1 MIQKFIALLF
11 VCHLFFSCGEE
22 KRESPA
28 IEQSDEPSPFSKS
41 GPTQYLASSSDLK
54 DRDYVAPWS
63 VTQKILQGGKQQGV
77 ELLTLD
83 NGKLKIVII
92 PTRGM
97 GILEVTSGDLRLG
110 WDSPVKEVVHPSLI
124 HLDSQSGLGWQ
135 DGYNEWMARCGLEFA
150 GHPGTDQYINK
161 TGNKV
166 ERDLSLHGRIQN
178 TPATDY
184 KILVDPSPP
193 HRIRVQGTVYETSFN
208 GPNFKLVTEIST
220 IPGSDHFQISDQITN
235 QGSSHQEYQ
244 LIYKGSYGSS
254 ILEEGAIVFAP
265 ASKISPMNNRS
276 AKSIQKWQTYRQ
288 PIEGFMEEL
297 YLLTPVADEN
307 SSTMA
312 LLANRLHDLATSV
325 RWSVNE
331 LPCLTIWKNT
341 ASSEDGYVTGIE
353 PGTSYPF
360 NRLVERKYG
369 RVPRLAPSETR
380 TFTLSF
386 GIHRGRTEVDKLIAE
401 ATNLQSQANLQIIQE
416 PPSYK

>member
-1 MIQKFIALLF
+1 
-11 VCHLFFSCGEE
+11 
-22 KRESPA
+22 
-28 IEQSDEPSPFSKS
+28 
-41 GPTQYLASSSDLK
+41 
-54 DRDYVAPWS
+54 
-63 VTQKILQGGKQQGV
+63 
-77 ELLTLD
+77 
-83 NGKLKIVII
+83 
-92 PTRGM
+92 
-97 GILEVTSGDLRLG
+97 
-110 WDSPVKEVVHPSLI
+110 
-124 HLDSQSGLGWQ
+124 
-135 DGYNEWMARCGLEFA
+135 
-150 GHPGTDQYINK
+150 
-161 TGNKV
+161 
-166 ERDLSLHGRIQN
+166 
-178 TPATDY
+178 
-184 KILVDPSPP
+184 
-193 HRIRVQGTVYETSFN
+193 
-208 GPNFKLVTEIST
+208 
-220 IPGSDHFQISDQITN
+220 
-235 QGSSHQEYQ
+235 
-244 LIYKGSYGSS
+244 
-254 ILEEGAIVFAP
+254 
-265 ASKISPMNNRS
+265 
-276 AKSIQKWQTYRQ
+276 
-288 PIEGFMEEL
+288 MEEL

>member
-161 TGNKV
+161 TGNKGISSMTSDSFS
-166 ERDLSLHGRIQN
+166 EDLFL
-178 TPATDY
+178 
-184 KILVDPSPP
+184 
-193 HRIRVQGTVYETSFN
+193 
-208 GPNFKLVTEIST
+208 
-220 IPGSDHFQISDQITN
+220 
-235 QGSSHQEYQ
+235 
-244 LIYKGSYGSS
+244 
-254 ILEEGAIVFAP
+254 ILE
-265 ASKISPMNNRS
+265 
-276 AKSIQKWQTYRQ
+276 
-288 PIEGFMEEL
+288 
-297 YLLTPVADEN
+297 
-307 SSTMA
+307 
-312 LLANRLHDLATSV
+312 
-325 RWSVNE
+325 
-331 LPCLTIWKNT
+331 
-341 ASSEDGYVTGIE
+341 
-353 PGTSYPF
+353 
-360 NRLVERKYG
+360 
-369 RVPRLAPSETR
+369 
-380 TFTLSF
+380 
-386 GIHRGRTEVDKLIAE
+386 
-401 ATNLQSQANLQIIQE
+401 
-416 PPSYK
+416 